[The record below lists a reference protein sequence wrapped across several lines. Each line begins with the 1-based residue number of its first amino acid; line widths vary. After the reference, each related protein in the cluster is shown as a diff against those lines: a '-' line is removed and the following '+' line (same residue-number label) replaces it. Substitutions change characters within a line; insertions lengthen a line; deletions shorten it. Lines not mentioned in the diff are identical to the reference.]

1 MEFSESGLVAQ
12 ALVLNESLFRG
23 RNLKVGVS
31 PQSRV
36 ELLTRMYRSSPNEP
50 IFLAWLEAEVDV
62 EPLVAGW
69 VVVAA
74 ALVGEEDT
82 EAAMAVAT
90 MLHGVVHEA
99 ASAAVAVDMLPT
111 EQKATECLRSMKA
124 SRVARDTALSSQ
136 IIWIQKAC

>member
-1 MEFSESGLVAQ
+1 MEFSEAGLVAQ

-31 PQSRV
+31 PHSSER
-36 ELLTRMYRSSPNEP
+36 LLTRMYRSSPNEP
-50 IFLAWLEAEVDV
+50 ICLAWLEAGVDV
-62 EPLVAGW
+62 EPLVAEW
-69 VVVAA
+69 AVVA

-99 ASAAVAVDMLPT
+99 ASGAAAVDMLPT

-136 IIWIQKAC
+136 ISWIQKAC